1 MRLAAAGDV
10 FYGVYLGTTA
20 ALAFRATADTLRRR
34 ATYGDEGIL
43 LIVVITLGAIV
54 LSLWSIFSLINAA
67 NQPGPTAL
75 ALSIASV
82 VLGWLMLHTVAAFHY
97 AHLYYA
103 RVQTDRKAGDRAEL
117 AFPGTSEP
125 TAWDFLYYSFVVGMT
140 AQVSDVQILST
151 EMRRLTMAHG
161 VVAFFYNTVLLALAV
176 NLIVNQAR

>member
-1 MRLAAAGDV
+1 
-10 FYGVYLGTTA
+10 
-20 ALAFRATADTLRRR
+20 
-34 ATYGDEGIL
+34 
-43 LIVVITLGAIV
+43 
-54 LSLWSIFSLINAA
+54 
-67 NQPGPTAL
+67 
-75 ALSIASV
+75 
-82 VLGWLMLHTVAAFHY
+82 
-97 AHLYYA
+97 
-103 RVQTDRKAGDRAEL
+103 KAGDRAEL